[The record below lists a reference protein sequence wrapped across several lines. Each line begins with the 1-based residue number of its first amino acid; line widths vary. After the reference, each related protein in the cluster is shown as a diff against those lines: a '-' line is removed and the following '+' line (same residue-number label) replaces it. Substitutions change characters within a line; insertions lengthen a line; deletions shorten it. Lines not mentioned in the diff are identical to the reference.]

1 LFSNKWYLSKFNGR
15 KAFLVDERKLVS
27 LQVRMNG
34 CQKTK
39 KGFYS
44 KEFPSIF
51 LFVVSIRVGT
61 LEKLTVK
68 ECEREKGLEVSQ

>member
-1 LFSNKWYLSKFNGR
+1 
-15 KAFLVDERKLVS
+15 
-27 LQVRMNG
+27 MNG

-68 ECEREKGLEVSQ
+68 ECKREKGLEVSQ